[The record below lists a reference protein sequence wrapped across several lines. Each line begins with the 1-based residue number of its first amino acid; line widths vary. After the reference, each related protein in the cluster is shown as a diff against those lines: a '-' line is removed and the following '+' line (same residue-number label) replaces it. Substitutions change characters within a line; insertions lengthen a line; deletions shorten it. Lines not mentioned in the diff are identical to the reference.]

1 MEDNVLMRPSELVQ
15 NSAQLCRLSASEL
28 AAAIRARELSSVD
41 VVEAHLE
48 RIEQRNPDIN
58 AIVSLAPEQALEE
71 AARADEDRRNGRLRG
86 PLHGLPI
93 AIKDLEE
100 TAGLRTTWGSPIYA
114 DHVPEH
120 DSALVARLRRAG
132 AVIVGKTNVPE
143 FGAGSQTFNPVF
155 GPTRNPYDRGRTAG
169 GSSGGAAAAVAAE
182 MLPFA
187 DGSDLGG
194 SLRNPASFCNVV
206 GLRASPGRVPC
217 ATDMDGWDPFTV
229 RGPIART
236 VEDLALLFAA
246 MCAHDP
252 WSPLSVDDVR
262 PVSQWPARELR
273 GLRVAWS
280 RDLGGLP
287 VEPEAMAVLEAQ
299 VARLEELGCVVE
311 EAEPDLRGADEA
323 FETLRALR
331 FAGLYGPLLDEHR
344 GLLKDTVVWNIE
356 RGLELTPVQISRA
369 FDLRTSVF
377 RAMVAFLERYDVLAA
392 PVTQVLPFPV
402 EQEWVTEIAG
412 VPMEHYLAWM
422 RSCSRITV
430 TSHPALSL
438 PAGFTRHGL
447 PVGMQLVGRY
457 RDEPGLLGIA
467 RAIEHAAA
475 VGQGRRRGLQR
486 GDGRG

>member
-1 MEDNVLMRPSELVQ
+1 MFVPD
-15 NSAQLCRLSASEL
+15 LCRLSASEL
-28 AAAIRARELSSVD
+28 AAAIRTRELSSVD

-100 TAGLRTTWGSPIYA
+100 TAGLRTTWGSAIYA

-120 DSALVARLRRAG
+120 DSALVARLRGAG

-206 GLRASPGRVPC
+206 GLRPSPGRVPS

-229 RGPIART
+229 RGPIGRT
-236 VEDLALLFAA
+236 VDDVALLLAA

-287 VEPEAMAVLEAQ
+287 VAPEAMAVLETQ

-331 FAGLYGPLLDEHR
+331 FAGLYGPLLDQHR
-344 GLLKDTVVWNIE
+344 DRLKDTVVWNIE
-356 RGLELTPVQISRA
+356 RGLELTPAQISRA

-377 RAMVAFLERYDVLAA
+377 RAMVAFLERYDVLAG

-402 EQEWVTEIAG
+402 EHEWVTEIAG

-467 RAIEHAAA
+467 RAIEDAAA
-475 VGQGRRRGLQR
+475 FGRWRPRYDAAPTAPR
-486 GDGRG
+486 